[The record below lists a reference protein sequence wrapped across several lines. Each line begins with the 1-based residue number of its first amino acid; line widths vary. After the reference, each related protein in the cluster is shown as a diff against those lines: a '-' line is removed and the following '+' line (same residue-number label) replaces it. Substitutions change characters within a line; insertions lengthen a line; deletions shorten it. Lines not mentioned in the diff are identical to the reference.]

1 MTTSVRVVLVD
12 DQQLMRQGLS
22 MLLGT
27 VDEIEVVGEAAD
39 GAEAL
44 SIIERTDPDA
54 VLADARMPGMDGL
67 ELTAQCALRHPG
79 VPVIILTTFDD
90 TPVVEG
96 ALAAG
101 AAGFLLKDSS
111 TDDLVA
117 AVRAAISGGLVI
129 DPRVA
134 RTIMTK
140 KSPASAPAKLT
151 EDSSGFGISVEA
163 LLEQLTPTERRVA
176 TFISRGLN
184 NREIA
189 GDLVLA
195 EGTVKNHV
203 SAVMRKLLVHDRTRL
218 ALLLRDHEDKL

>member
-1 MTTSVRVVLVD
+1 MSATVRVVLVD
-12 DQQLMRQGLS
+12 DHQLMRRGLS

-27 VDEIEVVGEAAD
+27 VDEVEVVGEAAD

-44 SIIERTDPDA
+44 TVIECTDPDA

-67 ELTAQCALRHPG
+67 ELTAQCARRHPG

-111 TDDLVA
+111 TDDLVS
-117 AVRAAISGGLVI
+117 AVRAAVSGGLVI

-134 RTIMTK
+134 RTVMTK
-140 KSPASAPAKLT
+140 ESSASSSAREAG
-151 EDSSGFGISVEA
+151 DSNGFGISVDA

-176 TFISRGLN
+176 SLISRGWN

>member
-1 MTTSVRVVLVD
+1 MSATVRVVLVD
-12 DQQLMRQGLS
+12 DHQLMRRGLS

-27 VDEIEVVGEAAD
+27 VDEVEVVGEAAD

-44 SIIERTDPDA
+44 TVIECTDPDA
-54 VLADARMPGMDGL
+54 VLTDARMPGMDGL
-67 ELTAQCALRHPG
+67 ELTAQCVRRHPG

-111 TDDLVA
+111 TDDLVS
-117 AVRAAISGGLVI
+117 AVRAAVSGGLVI

-134 RTIMTK
+134 RTVMK
-140 KSPASAPAKLT
+140 ESSASSSAREAG
-151 EDSSGFGISVEA
+151 DSNGFGISVDA

-176 TFISRGLN
+176 SLISRGWN